1 MKPEEIA
8 KLWMNENSIVNQK
21 TVYFTA
27 VNAALA
33 AVCARL
39 EDDLD
44 YRRLLRFDFR
54 PHERLPSNALLT
66 FVPVLAVLV
75 WFVLGLRTA
84 WR

>member
-33 AVCARL
+33 AVCARGWKMTWITGACC
-39 EDDLD
+39 D
-44 YRRLLRFDFR
+44 
-54 PHERLPSNALLT
+54 ST
-66 FVPVLAVLV
+66 FVLTKGCRRMPC
-75 WFVLGLRTA
+75 
-84 WR
+84 